1 MEKDFLK
8 SDIFDGV
15 DFVEE
20 ATNFSEVERAVPSDG
35 FFVLQKPNCYLQDG
49 MLQTDFIAYNICLD
63 DLNLTEEVMYKLNV
77 CPSKALQNFHAVE
90 TQMHNI
96 KPLAE
101 QEVA

>member
-1 MEKDFLK
+1 METDFLK
-8 SDIFDGV
+8 SDIFDDLEPQKEV
-15 DFVEE
+15 
-20 ATNFSEVERAVPSDG
+20 TSFSDIERAVPSDG

-49 MLQTDFIAYNICLD
+49 MLQTDFIAYNISLD